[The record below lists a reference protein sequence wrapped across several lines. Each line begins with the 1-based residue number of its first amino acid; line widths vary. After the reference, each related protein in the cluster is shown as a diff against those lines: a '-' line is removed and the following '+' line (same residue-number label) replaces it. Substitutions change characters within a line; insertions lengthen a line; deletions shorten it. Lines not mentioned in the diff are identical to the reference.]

1 MNEYLQSYIEPELEA
16 RICALVLGE
25 ASAFEAGEI
34 ERLMTERPELK
45 SYQVGLEKIHELLG
59 EAHEVQDNL
68 EWKLSD
74 EYRGKILVKSNEKK
88 CEEMVEK
95 RRKRISMIAQ
105 RRLIYTLAACFF
117 LTLVI
122 VVLNQPR
129 SLEGDQSSTL
139 AKSEPGLEEDNLGV
153 GLATQSSIS
162 PASVALEG
170 LQKNRLSMQRDM
182 TEEPAKLKKSKD
194 LPAGEGFNTG
204 FAPESG
210 GARGKELPSEDLS
223 FVQKE
228 EAGLDS
234 ARSGNEN
241 KKIELGAR
249 AKARAVQKMDN
260 DEAAAGLENS
270 VVEAEVALQE
280 MKVQAAPDE
289 KPSELIEP
297 KKKPKKKSNVE
308 GWGNRILLPTIILLS
323 LFLAWRWAKR
333 SL

>member
-88 CEEMVEK
+88 REEMVEK
-95 RRKRISMIAQ
+95 RRKRISIIAQ
-105 RRLIYTLAACFF
+105 RRLIYTLAACLF

-129 SLEGDQSSTL
+129 SLESERSSIV
-139 AKSEPGLEEDNLGV
+139 AESQPGLEEENLGI
-153 GLATQSSIS
+153 GLASQSPIS
-162 PASVALEG
+162 PASVVLEG
-170 LQKNRLSMQRDM
+170 SPRNRLSMQRDM
-182 TEEPAKLKKSKD
+182 IEEPSKLKKSNSSLTGEMFGPENGD
-194 LPAGEGFNTG
+194 ATGEG
-204 FAPESG
+204 
-210 GARGKELPSEDLS
+210 LPSEKLS
-223 FVQKE
+223 YVQKQKTGL
-228 EAGLDS
+228 EAT
-234 ARSGNEN
+234 RSSNEN

-249 AKARAVQKMDN
+249 AKARSVRTRDN
-260 DEAAAGLENS
+260 DEASAGSENS
-270 VVEAEVALQE
+270 EVEAELALQE
-280 MKVQAAPDE
+280 MKVQAPPVE
-289 KPSELIEP
+289 KQSESSEP
-297 KKKPKKKSNVE
+297 EKKPRKKGALE
-308 GWGNRILLPTIILLS
+308 GWGNRISLPTIILLS

-333 SL
+333 IL

>member
-74 EYRGKILVKSNEKK
+74 ECRGKILVKINEKNR
-88 CEEMVEK
+88 EEMVEK
-95 RRKRISMIAQ
+95 RRKRISIIAQ
-105 RRLIYTLAACFF
+105 RRLIYTLAACLF

-129 SLEGDQSSTL
+129 SLESERSSIV
-139 AKSEPGLEEDNLGV
+139 AESQPGLEEENLGI
-153 GLATQSSIS
+153 GLASQSPIS
-162 PASVALEG
+162 PASVVLEG
-170 LQKNRLSMQRDM
+170 SPRNRLSMQRDM
-182 TEEPAKLKKSKD
+182 IEEPAKLKKSNSSLTGEMFGPENGD
-194 LPAGEGFNTG
+194 ATGEG
-204 FAPESG
+204 
-210 GARGKELPSEDLS
+210 LPSEKLS
-223 FVQKE
+223 YVQKQKTGL
-228 EAGLDS
+228 EAT
-234 ARSGNEN
+234 RSSNEN

-249 AKARAVQKMDN
+249 AKARSVRTRDN
-260 DEAAAGLENS
+260 DEASAGSENS
-270 VVEAEVALQE
+270 EVEAELALQE
-280 MKVQAAPDE
+280 MKVQAPPVE
-289 KPSELIEP
+289 KQSESSEP
-297 KKKPKKKSNVE
+297 EKKPRKKGALE

-333 SL
+333 IL